1 MKYYY
6 YCNSW
11 EQLDPTGDEHLF
23 EVEHRKVD
31 DIDDWEWESLA
42 EECAEDYLHNHDGW
56 EHTSWHMD
64 PMEFWIYDENK
75 KFIGK
80 FDVQLEYNPS
90 FYARRVNG

>member
-6 YCNSW
+6 YCNCW
-11 EQLDPTGDEHLF
+11 ELPDPTGEEYLF
-23 EVEHRKVD
+23 EVEYRK
-31 DIDDWEWESLA
+31 IDDTDEWEWESLL

-75 KFIGK
+75 KFIDK
-80 FDVQLEYNPS
+80 FVVYLEYRPS
-90 FYARRVNG
+90 FAATRVNG